1 MLEKNLLFRKYHRRM
16 VREGVL
22 EAICFGLMIGSGAI
36 FASALVCWL
45 LNFTRIWVPLAIGGG
60 AFLIGAILLFVLK
73 FRPTEQTVARRIDRM
88 GLDERTVTMLELMG
102 DDSYIARMQ
111 REDTREK
118 VKSVKP
124 EQVRAGFP
132 LLNLKAGAVVALCV
146 ALLMGAGMT
155 TVMGLTGSGVIP
167 SPDILPLNDRKDT
180 FFTVTYLTEGE
191 GDIMGETDQTVLA
204 GGDAQTVVAVPQDG
218 WIFVKWSD
226 GIKNPERTDCGLS
239 DDLEVSAIFEEIGDG
254 SEDDDD
260 GSSGDDKEAD
270 TNPDVPDDSKNDG
283 SSSAGSSGGEGGEG
297 QGEGDKGEGS
307 GSGNGGQEGGGKG
320 NGRGDGAG
328 GGWTEGNQVIDG
340 KTDYRDVYDTYYDQ
354 AMEIIRNGGEL
365 PDYLKDFIE
374 KYYGSI

>member
-132 LLNLKAGAVVALCV
+132 LLNLKAGAVVVLCV

-260 GSSGDDKEAD
+260 GSSGDDKE
-270 TNPDVPDDSKNDG
+270 
-283 SSSAGSSGGEGGEG
+283 
-297 QGEGDKGEGS
+297 EGS